1 MIVLDCCAAVEITLQ
16 TEKGRALAALIDED
30 ECTLSVELARAELA
44 SVFRKLAMKGS
55 ITAGQACELLSVSS
69 ELVDEW
75 WPMETLQDEV
85 LRESIRLQHS
95 AYDMFYFILARR
107 TGATLFT
114 VDARL
119 AELCL
124 AHGVNCVQEIPL
136 SE

>member
-16 TEKGRALAALIDED
+16 TEQGRALAALIDDNERI
-30 ECTLSVELARAELA
+30 LSVELMRAELA
-44 SVFRKLAMKGS
+44 SVFRKLAMRGS
-55 ITAGQACELLSVSS
+55 ITPGQACEYLKLSS

-75 WPMETLQDEV
+75 WPMKTLQDEV

-119 AELCL
+119 VELCL
-124 AHGVNCVQEIPL
+124 AHGVNCVQKIPL
-136 SE
+136 GE